1 MSNDQSRRASH
12 DAAIVYLD
20 PVSGRGTPPDPYE
33 PRLKLTDAA
42 TIIGLM
48 SNLFIDASHLLEDL
62 KQPLRDLLPG
72 VEFRFYDKGH
82 MRNSSFPA
90 PATQIEQI
98 ARECDAVICA
108 YGHCGSCTGGTV
120 RDAVALARAGSPV
133 VALVTRKFIEE
144 ARFLARAGG
153 IPDTP
158 FVFIPHPIAGQDKDF
173 QQAVAR
179 AIAPA
184 IIAALTKAETI
195 DAADCLQGTPYAAQ
209 VAA

>member
-1 MSNDQSRRASH
+1 MTREKPGF
-12 DAAIVYLD
+12 VYLD
-20 PVSGRGTPPDPYE
+20 PHAKPGAPIDAYE
-33 PRLKLTDAA
+33 PRLVLAGAA
-42 TIIGLM
+42 PKTIGLM
-48 SNLFIDASHLLEDL
+48 SNLFVDASHLLEDL
-62 KQPLRDLLPG
+62 QEPLGQLVPS
-72 VEFRFYDKGH
+72 VKFRFYDKGH

-120 RDAVALARAGSPV
+120 RDAVALARARVPV
-133 VALVTRKFIEE
+133 VALVTAKFIDE
-144 ARFLARAGG
+144 AKFLARAGG

-158 FVFIPHPIAGQDKDF
+158 FVFLPHPIAGQTKEL

-179 AIAPA
+179 NIASA
-184 IIAALTKAETI
+184 VLAALTSGETS
-195 DAADCLQGTPYAAQ
+195 DSRQCLLGTAFATR